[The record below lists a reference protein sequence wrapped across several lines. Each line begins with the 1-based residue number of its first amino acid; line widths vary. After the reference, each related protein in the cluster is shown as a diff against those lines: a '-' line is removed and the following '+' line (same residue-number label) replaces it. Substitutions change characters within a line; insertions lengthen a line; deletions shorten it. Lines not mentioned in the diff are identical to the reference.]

1 MTWLQLN
8 KIDQRINEIEKIID
22 DYPDLDDDIL
32 QNLDHELHLL
42 MLKLTERI
50 DELDTTNEFRKG
62 FTIVS

>member
-8 KIDQRINEIEKIID
+8 KIDQRINEIEKIFD
-22 DYPDLDDDIL
+22 DYPELDDDIL

-42 MLKLTERI
+42 IVKLTERI